1 MTVQT
6 CAVGT
11 DKGLGRLLQGLE
23 GHLVS
28 LKEMLLLHKRLMK
41 TQQREQCY
49 PRYVLTEDVNIVKKC
64 CNVVNFWIENLTQIV
79 FAHFV
84 RVLERHKRGKTK
96 PELTA

>member
-41 TQQREQCY
+41 TQQRCFN
-49 PRYVLTEDVNIVKKC
+49 VLTEDVKKC
-64 CNVVNFWIENLTQIV
+64 CNVVKFWIENLTQIV